1 MAANHHRDEADGT
14 AAQPVDAT
22 ADSELLSRATGL
34 SALGTDF
41 GLASNT
47 NHGGE
52 GDTIAPSDDDPLLGA
67 TVGDVVIE
75 SVIAEGGMG
84 RVYKGR
90 QTLPP
95 RPVAVKFMRQART
108 ATLAER
114 FRQEVEVLGS
124 LVHPNIAQIFTAGEY
139 RLGLARM
146 PYFIMEF
153 IPGALPL
160 RRYCHKANLDTA
172 ARLRLF
178 LEACDAVAIGHRRG
192 IVHRDL
198 KPGNILVADD
208 ASGDSEARVKVIDFG
223 IAKAAA
229 ADEPQT
235 TGFTQTGE
243 FLGTRQYMSPEQ
255 FDGQP
260 GDIDARS
267 DVYSLGV
274 VLQELLTGE
283 LPHDVSRCSL
293 IETARIV
300 QEKPP
305 RPLQLPAHGVDRRL
319 RRGLKVV
326 VTRCLE
332 KNPADRYSDAQALA
346 TDLRRLLAGEELATA
361 GPVRRLLRSAQ
372 RRPLAMAALTTI
384 VVAGLL
390 IASVNQ
396 TPSRSNDTAASS
408 GGSRSA
414 APVSLIEG
422 GFTTRVSNG
431 RTTPVEWVQL
441 RFEEP
446 VASQLT
452 LDNFELTRNGEPIA
466 MDGVTLKSVGD
477 RGKDW
482 IVKGLGA
489 LNAQEGSF
497 ELRLIQTPTAP
508 LDPEGHR
515 YEGVTSLAWKMP
527 PFTTYRFNLEDE
539 AWDDHVVSMEGLEW
553 YREKTAEIP
562 NIFIRPTEA
571 GVEGTIVMRFPVEF
585 EIHDAMLTSPV
596 AVWTTGDPFPYDPG
610 AWALVDVSPDGEN
623 WTNIVTLGP
632 NQGGYSRPP
641 WSITEAVKGSEEV
654 WVRAKLTGTREWP
667 DDGITFSQFL
677 RTQVGVPD
685 DTFRLDVTG
694 PHPPVIPP
702 PKNKNGSDDQ
712 PAEAAATPADAA

>member
-1 MAANHHRDEADGT
+1 MAPDHHHDEADG
-14 AAQPVDAT
+14 AIAQPADAT
-22 ADSELLSRATGL
+22 SDSELLSRATGL

-47 NHGGE
+47 NHGSE

-67 TVGDVVIE
+67 TVGDVLIE
-75 SVIAEGGMG
+75 SMIAEGGMG

-108 ATLAER
+108 ATLAKR
-114 FRQEVEVLGS
+114 FRQEVEVLGR
-124 LVHPNIAQIFTAGEY
+124 LVHPNIAQVFTAGEY
-139 RLGLARM
+139 RLGLERL
-146 PYFIMEF
+146 PYFVMEF
-153 IPGALPL
+153 IPEARSLL
-160 RRYCHKANLDTA
+160 RHCTRSGLATVP
-172 ARLRLF
+172 RIELF
-178 LEACDAVAIGHRRG
+178 LEACDAVAAGHRQG
-192 IVHRDL
+192 VVHRDL
-198 KPGNILVADD
+198 KPGNILVSEET
-208 ASGDSEARVKVIDFG
+208 SGDSRARVKVIDFG

-229 ADEPQT
+229 APQT
-235 TGFTQTGE
+235 EATGFTQTGE

-255 FDGQP
+255 FDGRP

-283 LPHDVSRCSL
+283 LPHDVARCSL

-305 RPLQLPAHGVDRRL
+305 RALALPHGVDRRL
-319 RRGLKVV
+319 RRGLKAV

-332 KNPADRYSDAQALA
+332 KNPADRYADAHALA
-346 TDLRRLLAGEELATA
+346 TDLRRLLAGEDLATA
-361 GPVRRLLRSAQ
+361 GPVSRLMRSAK
-372 RRPLAMAALTTI
+372 RRPFVVAMAATMVATAVI
-384 VVAGLL
+384 VGTAT
-390 IASVNQ
+390 Q
-396 TPSRSNDTAASS
+396 TGSLSDTAAGNSGPPRSS
-408 GGSRSA
+408 

-422 GFTTRVSNG
+422 GFSTRVSNG

-446 VASQLT
+446 VAAPLT

-482 IVKGLGA
+482 MVEGLGP
-489 LNAQEGSF
+489 LNAREGSF

-527 PFTTYRFNLEDE
+527 PFTTYRFNLEDQ
-539 AWDDHVVSMEGLEW
+539 AWDDHVVSMEGLER
-553 YREKTAEIP
+553 YQEQTAEIP
-562 NIFIRPTEA
+562 NVFIRPTEA

-641 WSITEAVKGSEEV
+641 WNITDAVKGSEEV

-702 PKNKNGSDDQ
+702 RKNANETES
-712 PAEAAATPADAA
+712 PSSEDAASPATDA

>member
-1 MAANHHRDEADGT
+1 MTPDHHHDEADGAVARPT
-14 AAQPVDAT
+14 DAT
-22 ADSELLSRATGL
+22 SDSELLSRATGL

-47 NHGGE
+47 NHGSE
-52 GDTIAPSDDDPLLGA
+52 GDTLVPGDEDPLLGA

-114 FRQEVEVLGS
+114 FRQEVEVLGR
-124 LVHPNIAQIFTAGEY
+124 LVHPNIAQVFTAGEY
-139 RLGLARM
+139 RLGLERL
-146 PYFIMEF
+146 PYFVMEF
-153 IPGALPL
+153 IPEARSLL
-160 RRYCHKANLDTA
+160 RHCTKSGLATVPRIE
-172 ARLRLF
+172 LF
-178 LEACDAVAIGHRRG
+178 LQACDAVAAGHRQG

-198 KPGNILVADD
+198 KPGNILVSDD
-208 ASGDSEARVKVIDFG
+208 ASGSSEARVKVIDFG

-229 ADEPQT
+229 ADEPHA

-255 FDGQP
+255 FDGRP
-260 GDIDARS
+260 GEIDASS

-274 VLQELLTGE
+274 VLQELLTGD

-305 RPLQLPAHGVDRRL
+305 RPLTLPAHGVDRRL
-319 RRGLKVV
+319 RRGLKTV

-332 KNPADRYSDAQALA
+332 KNPSDRYADAQALA
-346 TDLRRLLAGEELATA
+346 TDLRRLLAGEDLATA
-361 GPVRRLLRSAQ
+361 GPVSRLMRSAK
-372 RRPLAMAALTTI
+372 RRPLTAATLAT
-384 VVAGLL
+384 VVA
-390 IASVNQ
+390 
-396 TPSRSNDTAASS
+396 T
-408 GGSRSA
+408 
-414 APVSLIEG
+414 SLIVAAFTQTNGRSGASTDRPSQAPSAVNAIDG
-422 GFTTRVSNG
+422 GFSTRVTSG

-441 RFEEP
+441 AFAEP
-446 VASQLT
+446 VASPLT
-452 LDNFELTRNGEPIA
+452 LANFGLTRDGAPIPL
-466 MDGVTLKSVGD
+466 DGVTLKSVGD

-482 IVKGLGA
+482 MLEGLGP

-497 ELRLIQTPTAP
+497 KLQLIDTPTAP
-508 LDPEGHR
+508 LNADGHR
-515 YEGVTSLAWKMP
+515 YEGVTSLEWKMP

-562 NIFIRPTEA
+562 NVFIRPTEA

-585 EIHDAMLTSPV
+585 EIHDALLTSPV

-610 AWALVDVSPDGEN
+610 AWALVDVSPDGET

-641 WSITEAVKGSEEV
+641 WNITEAVKGSEEV

-702 PKNKNGSDDQ
+702 RKNANGTESPSSED
-712 PAEAAATPADAA
+712 AAAPATDA